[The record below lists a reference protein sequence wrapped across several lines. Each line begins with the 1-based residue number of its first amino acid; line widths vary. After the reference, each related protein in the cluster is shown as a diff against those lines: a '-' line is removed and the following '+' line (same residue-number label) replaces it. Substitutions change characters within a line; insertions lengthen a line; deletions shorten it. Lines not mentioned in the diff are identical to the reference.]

1 MNIYYSKYY
10 KPIAKQYAAQVSQL
24 KQLKPT
30 PEMVEE
36 FKEDWIDFTCRL
48 I

>member
-1 MNIYYSKYY
+1 MNNKM

-36 FKEDWIDFTCRL
+36 FKKDWIDFTCRL
-48 I
+48 ISGN

>member
-1 MNIYYSKYY
+1 MNNKM

-36 FKEDWIDFTCRL
+36 FKKRL
-48 I
+48 DRFYL